1 MLKLNTMSLSLENG
15 LARVVLDRPDLGN
28 AIDGAFCRDVN
39 ELSVELSSNPEVRAV
54 LLTANGRF
62 FSVGGD
68 IRTFTKDR
76 QALPGLVKQ
85 WTADLH
91 MGIARLQR
99 MNAPVVTAVH
109 GDVAGGSVSLVAFS
123 DIVYAA
129 ETVKLSA
136 AFSMIGYCADSG
148 SSISLSNRM
157 GYSRAKRFLLLS
169 ETLTANE
176 ALEAGLV
183 DFVTSPEDLAA
194 AAEKTALKLARG
206 ATQAYGAI
214 KRTMMSAR
222 IQGFEAQLEDEA
234 QNLAILAAGDDAWE
248 GLTAFAERRKPE
260 FKGR

>member
-1 MLKLNTMSLSLENG
+1 
-15 LARVVLDRPDLGN
+15 
-28 AIDGAFCRDVN
+28 
-39 ELSVELSSNPEVRAV
+39 
-54 LLTANGRF
+54 
-62 FSVGGD
+62 
-68 IRTFTKDR
+68 
-76 QALPGLVKQ
+76 
-85 WTADLH
+85 
-91 MGIARLQR
+91 
-99 MNAPVVTAVH
+99 PVVTAVH

-176 ALEAGLV
+176 ALDAGLV

-194 AAEKTALKLARG
+194 AAEKTAMKLARG

-222 IQGFEAQLEDEA
+222 IQGFEAQ
-234 QNLAILAAGDDAWE
+234 
-248 GLTAFAERRKPE
+248 
-260 FKGR
+260 